1 MAKTFN
7 LHLCPK
13 LNFPSRTQFSQEILP
28 RLVEKTNQQYVLH
41 ALANCFSIIISF
53 DLLMSRGAFDV
64 FALVINFLN
73 CDQHPKHVTIGLFE
87 VTKITSQALVRSLTE
102 LFNKY
107 RLRKKIIVYVKDEG
121 LNLNAMIA
129 TLKVVVNYESFG
141 L

>member
-1 MAKTFN
+1 M
-7 LHLCPK
+7 
-13 LNFPSRTQFSQEILP
+13 
-28 RLVEKTNQQYVLH
+28 
-41 ALANCFSIIISF
+41 
-53 DLLMSRGAFDV
+53 
-64 FALVINFLN
+64 
-73 CDQHPKHVTIGLFE
+73 FE

-102 LFNKY
+102 LFDKY

>member
-1 MAKTFN
+1 
-7 LHLCPK
+7 
-13 LNFPSRTQFSQEILP
+13 
-28 RLVEKTNQQYVLH
+28 
-41 ALANCFSIIISF
+41 
-53 DLLMSRGAFDV
+53 
-64 FALVINFLN
+64 
-73 CDQHPKHVTIGLFE
+73 

-102 LFNKY
+102 LFEKY